1 MMSRFRRAAKVETT
15 PGAATPSLGY
25 ARAKSGLAPLGGT
38 EMIERMPDR
47 PTGTVTLLFT
57 DIEGSTALLR
67 SLGAQRYSEV
77 LERHRV
83 LLRRQFDA
91 FGGYEAGCEGDSFFV
106 VFPSADAAV
115 SAAEEIQRGL
125 VVVLEPNE
133 GDLRVR
139 IGIHTGEP
147 LLVHDHYIG
156 IDVHQAARIMAAAHG
171 GQVLLSETT
180 ALCLKDRSVTELGTH
195 ELKDIGQPIRLFQLT
210 GDGLE
215 FHFPPPRTLQN
226 RPTNLPAHLTPLI
239 GRTTERAEVAVLL
252 QSGARLVTLSGTG
265 GTGKTRLA
273 LEIAADHREAFPD
286 GVYFVDLSSITD
298 AELVLPAIAQAIG
311 ISEGAGQSL
320 VAYLKDKR
328 ILVVA
333 DNFEQVIEGARRVG
347 DLLAQAPSLAIL
359 VTCRGPL
366 RLRGEHVYVL
376 SALPIPDR
384 LDATDPAALEQFDAA
399 RLFVERAQLADRS
412 FRLTADNT
420 TSVAEICVRLEGLP
434 LAIEL
439 AATQLALLS
448 PAELLARLDTR
459 LALLTDGPRD
469 LPPRHRALRSTLSW
483 SYDLLVD
490 RERELFARLGVFAG
504 GLTLDAA
511 ERVTGATISEI
522 GALVDASLVRRTE
535 DRFGMLETIREF
547 ALEQLVALGLEEEAR
562 TKHAEYFEAVAA
574 KAEADEHTDPRA
586 LYGRLVREVD
596 NFRAALDHLAR
607 DRNRQLELIARME
620 WLWQT
625 SLAEGQTRLQA
636 ALDASSE
643 RDELRGRALAL
654 LARIAGERRELPLAR
669 AAAEEAA
676 SLWDE
681 LGEPARVVEAFDWLR
696 WAYIVAGDHDGAHAA
711 ASKAL
716 ELAGESGNLFS
727 IVHAE
732 QSMLHVLIQQHDLE
746 TFDRLA
752 LGAAEHVRQLG
763 DPGWQ
768 IQLDR
773 LVAEAEL
780 IRRQPANASA
790 GFQRRLELLQST
802 SGDRTQMAFEVEG
815 VAMATAGVGDDERAL
830 RLAGA
835 AEAEFEA
842 CGFVLD
848 GLRMWPL
855 LKASYLDPARA
866 RLGDD
871 AAGRAWQQGRTMP
884 FDEAV
889 AEALEVRLLPPPD
902 EVSSR

>member
-1 MMSRFRRAAKVETT
+1 MMSRFRRAAKAETEAG
-15 PGAATPSLGY
+15 PGDSGPGLHK
-25 ARAKSGLAPLGGT
+25 AKSGLAPLGGT
-38 EMIERMPDR
+38 EMIGRMPDR
-47 PTGTVTLLFT
+47 PTGTVTLFFT

-67 SLGAQRYSEV
+67 SLGTQRYSEA

-180 ALCLKDRSVTELGTH
+180 ALCLNDRSVTELGTH

-215 FHFPPPRTLQN
+215 HHFPPPRTLQN

-239 GRTTERAEVAVLL
+239 GRTTERAEVAALL
-252 QSGARLVTLSGTG
+252 QNGARLVTLSGTG

-298 AELVLPAIAQAIG
+298 SELVLPAIAQAIG

-347 DLLAQAPSLAIL
+347 DLLGQAPSLAIL

-366 RLRGEHVYVL
+366 RLRGEHVYVV
-376 SALPIPDR
+376 SPLPIPDR

-412 FRLTADNT
+412 FRLTADNS

-439 AATQLALLS
+439 AATRLALLS

-459 LALLTDGPRD
+459 LALLTDGSRD

-511 ERVTGATISEI
+511 ERVTEATIDEI
-522 GALVDASLVRRTE
+522 GALVDASLVRRAE

-547 ALEQLVALGLEEEAR
+547 ALEQLVALGLEDEAR
-562 TKHAEYFEAVAA
+562 MKHAAYFEAVAA

-586 LYGRLVREVD
+586 LHQRLVREVD
-596 NFRAALDHLAR
+596 NFRAALDHLAS
-607 DRNRQLELIARME
+607 DPNRQLELIARLE
-620 WLWQT
+620 PLWQT
-625 SLAEGQTRLQA
+625 SLAEGQTHLQA

-643 RDELRGRALAL
+643 RNELRARALAL
-654 LARIAGERRELPLAR
+654 LTRIAGERGELPLAR

-681 LGEPARVVEAFDWLR
+681 LGEPARVVEAFGWLR
-696 WAYIVAGDHDGAHAA
+696 WAYIVAGDHDGAYATA
-711 ASKAL
+711 NKAL
-716 ELAGESGNLFS
+716 ELAGESGNLLS
-727 IVHAE
+727 IVNAE
-732 QSMLHVLIQQHDLE
+732 QSVLHVLIQQHDLE

-752 LGAAEHVRQLG
+752 IGAGEHVRELG

-768 IQLDR
+768 IHFDR

-780 IRRQPANASA
+780 IRRRPAKAA
-790 GFQRRLELLQST
+790 GGFQKRLALLRST

-815 VAMATAGVGDDERAL
+815 IAMATAGVGDDERAF

-835 AEAEFEA
+835 AQTEFEA

-848 GLRMWPL
+848 GLRVWPL

-866 RLGDD
+866 RLGDE
-871 AAGRAWQQGRTMP
+871 AACGAWQQGRSMA
-884 FDEAV
+884 FDDAV
-889 AEALEVRLLPPPD
+889 AEALEVRLLPPSD